1 MSSLLFGPRAPRA
14 SSLTVIDQLID
25 RNDWASSFLAIG
37 RQKDPEKILPRF
49 YRQAL
54 LFGAQ
59 QQHTRA
65 LEVFSSLGIVPERA
79 NTIICENDPRSGLG
93 CCHWDKLTIMHL
105 VEKED
110 QEKGPAKEQAK
121 IIAVCGQEIS
131 QRLGNNGGWAQ
142 KGSWHDKFLRNC
154 PACQRSSDFFQETR
168 ERIKDYTFL
177 SEQTISDP
185 QFRKLFEQLIRNS
198 KGNRDKAIINNKV
211 FGYDCQL
218 VARRALAIEGACFVA
233 NNKELIKSRMRI
245 RELPSPGDWRE
256 AIEDGLDCPTP
267 ERLSGIQRSLVEI
280 AEEAS
285 CFENSQNLAPRGL
298 I

>member
-1 MSSLLFGPRAPRA
+1 MSALLFGPRAPRA

-65 LEVFSSLGIVPERA
+65 VEVFSSLGIVPDQAE
-79 NTIICENDPRSGLG
+79 TIICENDPRSGLG

-105 VEKED
+105 VKKED
-110 QEKGPAKEQAK
+110 QEEDPTKERAKAV
-121 IIAVCGQEIS
+121 AVCGQEIS

-142 KGSWHDKFLRNC
+142 KGSWYDKFLRSC
-154 PACQRSSDFFQETR
+154 PTCQQSSDFFQETNQR
-168 ERIKDYTFL
+168 MKNYPFL

-185 QFRKLFEQLIRNS
+185 QFRSLFELLIRDHKS
-198 KGNRDKAIINNKV
+198 NRDKVVINNKV

-218 VARRALAIEGACFVA
+218 VARKALAIEGAHFVA
-233 NNKELIKSRMRI
+233 NNKELVKSRMRI
-245 RELPSPGDWRE
+245 SELPSPGDWRE

-267 ERLSGIQRSLVEI
+267 ERLSSLQRSLIEI
-280 AEEAS
+280 AQSNS
-285 CFENSQNLAPRGL
+285 CLSLRRGRL
-298 I
+298 KI